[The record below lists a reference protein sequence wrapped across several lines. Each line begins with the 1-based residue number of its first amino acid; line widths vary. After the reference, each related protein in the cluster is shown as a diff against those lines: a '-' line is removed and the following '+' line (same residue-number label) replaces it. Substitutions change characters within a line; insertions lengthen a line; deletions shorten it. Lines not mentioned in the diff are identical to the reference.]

1 MVKRDLSQDT
11 RILQHMQI
19 NPINKLKDKNYM
31 IISKDAE
38 KALGQEDPLEKE
50 TAIHSSIL
58 AWETPWI
65 EVPGGMVTYGHKE
78 SDAT

>member
-1 MVKRDLSQDT
+1 MIKRDLSQDT

-38 KALGQEDPLEKE
+38 KAFTKFKAHL
-50 TAIHSSIL
+50 
-58 AWETPWI
+58 
-65 EVPGGMVTYGHKE
+65 
-78 SDAT
+78 